1 MRKTILMPLVAI
13 ILASA
18 VLLGVYN
25 GLLGL
30 RQARDEAELLSKM
43 QTILPGSVSFEAE
56 EYTGEDANIRS
67 VYKGDTGYVVETVTY
82 GYAGNITMLIG
93 VSNEGKVTGLQIRQ
107 MQETWGLGAQA
118 LTDWEFL
125 AQFLNTTGNVAIAA
139 SGADAFSSATQTP
152 ENEEAAAEEVYVDG
166 ISGATVTSK
175 AIARSVNSAVAFV
188 TGADAATQATKWG
201 G

>member
-1 MRKTILMPLVAI
+1 MRKTILMPLVSLLVAAI
-13 ILASA
+13 
-18 VLLGVYN
+18 VLLAAYN
-25 GLLGL
+25 ISLPA
-30 RQARDEAELLSKM
+30 RQARIQEELTAKM
-43 QTILPGSVSFEAE
+43 QTILPGSTTFTQE
-56 EYTGEDANIRS
+56 EYTGEDTNIRA
-67 VYKGDTGYVVETVTY
+67 VYKGETGYVVNTVTY
-82 GYAGNITMLIG
+82 GYAGNITMLVG
-93 VSNEGKVTGLQIRQ
+93 VSNEGKVTGLQILQ

-125 AQFLNTTGNVAIAA
+125 AQFLNTTGNVAIAT

-152 ENEEAAAEEVYVDG
+152 EGEEPAAEEVYVDG